1 MTKYEYKF
9 AASMLGLIVAA
20 QDAVYRA
27 CSAVHSNITDDYDK
41 DFSRA
46 YAILEKIAVKLH
58 DKLDRE
64 EIKEDEE

>member
-9 AASMLGLIVAA
+9 AASILGRVVAA
-20 QDAVYRA
+20 QDAVDLART
-27 CSAVHSNITDDYDK
+27 AVCNNTGCYYEK

-46 YAILEKIAVKLH
+46 YAILEKIAMKLH